1 MTTKI
6 QTSEVTLKIPPS
18 IAAEF
23 QSNEIIELLLDKAL
37 GKRDLYESKIK
48 MFELKY
54 GTDFA
59 SFKKNTEKGDEIF
72 QEWDDLLMWEG
83 FLLAYR
89 EWNRKYRDLKL
100 CMK

>member
-23 QSNEIIELLLDKAL
+23 RSNEIIELLLAKAL
-37 GKRDLYESKIK
+37 GKRDLYETKIK

-72 QEWDDLLMWEG
+72 QEWDDLVMWEG

-89 EWNRKYRDLKL
+89 DLKL

>member
-6 QTSEVTLKIPPS
+6 QTSEVTLRIPPS

-37 GKRDLYESKIK
+37 GKRDLYETKIK